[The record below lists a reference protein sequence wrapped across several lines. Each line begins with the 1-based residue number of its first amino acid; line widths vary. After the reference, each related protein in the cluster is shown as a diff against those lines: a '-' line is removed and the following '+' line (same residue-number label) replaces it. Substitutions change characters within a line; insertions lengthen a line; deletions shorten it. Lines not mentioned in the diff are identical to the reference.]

1 MPTGAKVSGTVLV
14 TGASRGI
21 GAAIATA
28 LDAAG
33 YQVVGLSRSGASAT
47 GRGLAC
53 DVTDE
58 AALRAAIGQAAQG
71 GRLIGLVN
79 NAGAHRAT
87 PSAEL
92 STAEFEEVMRLDATA
107 VMVACREAYPHLKAA
122 GGGTIVNMGSFFE
135 KLGVPG
141 SLAYCAAKA
150 AVGAMTRVLAAE
162 WARDGIRVL
171 ALAPG
176 YIETDLNRDF
186 LAQPKVRDW
195 LRRRVPAGRPGTPE
209 EVARLVALLFDPG
222 LGFLTGE
229 TITIDGG
236 QGMNH

>member
-1 MPTGAKVSGTVLV
+1 MSAAGTVIV

-21 GAAIATA
+21 GAAVAQA
-28 LDAAG
+28 LASG
-33 YQVVGLSRSGASAT
+33 GFEVVGLSRSGASAA
-47 GRGLAC
+47 GRGIAC

-58 AALRAAIGQAAQG
+58 AALARAIAEAASG
-71 GRLIGLVN
+71 ARLVGLVN
-79 NAGAHRAT
+79 NAGAHRAA
-87 PSAEL
+87 PSATL
-92 STAEFEEVMRLDATA
+92 ATAEFEAVMRLDATA
-107 VMVACREAYPHLKAA
+107 VMIACREAHPHLAAA
-122 GGGTIVNMGSFFE
+122 GGGTIVNIGSFFDR
-135 KLGVPG
+135 LGVPG

-150 AVGAMTRVLAAE
+150 AVAAMTRVLAAE

-171 ALAPG
+171 NVAPG
-176 YIETDLNRDF
+176 DIETDLNRDF
-186 LAQPKVRDW
+186 LAQEKTRAW
-195 LRRRVPAGRPGTPE
+195 LARRVPAGRPGTPE

>member
-1 MPTGAKVSGTVLV
+1 MSAGATVSGKVIV

-21 GAAIATA
+21 GAAVAHA
-28 LDAAG
+28 LAAAG
-33 YQVVGLSRSGASAT
+33 YEVIGLSRSGVSAA
-47 GRGLAC
+47 GRGIAC

-58 AALRAAIGQAAQG
+58 AALKAAIAEAAG
-71 GRLIGLVN
+71 GRLVGLVN
-79 NAGAHRAT
+79 NAGAHRART
-87 PSAEL
+87 SAEL
-92 STAEFEEVMRLDATA
+92 PTAEFEEVMRLDATA
-107 VMVACREAYPHLKAA
+107 VMIACREAYPHLKAA
-122 GGGTIVNMGSFFE
+122 GGGTIVSMGSFFE

-150 AVGAMTRVLAAE
+150 AVGAMTRVLASE

-186 LAQPKVRDW
+186 LHQPKVQEW
-195 LRRRVPAGRPGTPE
+195 LRRRVPVGRPGTPE
-209 EVARLVALLFDPG
+209 EVARLVTLLFDPG

>member
-1 MPTGAKVSGTVLV
+1 MRRTVVV

-21 GAAIATA
+21 GAAVATA

-33 YQVVGLSRSGASAT
+33 YAVVGLSRSGGTAA
-47 GRGLAC
+47 GRGVAC

-58 AALRAAIGQAAQG
+58 AALARAIADAAAE
-71 GRLIGLVN
+71 RDLVGLVN

-87 PSAEL
+87 ASATL
-92 STAEFEEVMRLDATA
+92 SVAEFDAVMRLDATA
-107 VMVACREAYPHLKAA
+107 VMVACREAHPHLKAA
-122 GGGTIVNMGSFFE
+122 GGGTIVNIGSFFE
-135 KLGVPG
+135 RLGVPG

-171 ALAPG
+171 NVAPG

-186 LAQPKVRDW
+186 LAEQRTRAW
-195 LRRRVPAGRPGTPE
+195 LARRVPVGRPGTPE

-229 TITIDGG
+229 TITMDGG

>member
-1 MPTGAKVSGTVLV
+1 LSGGTVLV

-21 GAAIATA
+21 GAAVAQA
-28 LDAAG
+28 LQARG
-33 YQVVGLSRSGASAT
+33 YAVVGLSRTGASAA
-47 GRGLAC
+47 GRGIAC

-58 AALRAAIGQAAQG
+58 AALKAAIAEAVAG
-71 GRLIGLVN
+71 GRLVGLVN
-79 NAGAHRAT
+79 NAGAHRAC
-87 PSAEL
+87 PSEGLPTAEL
-92 STAEFEEVMRLDATA
+92 EAVMRLDATS
-107 VMVACREAYPHLKAA
+107 VFVACREAYPFLKAA
-122 GGGTIVNMGSFFE
+122 GGGTIINMGSFFE
-135 KLGVPG
+135 RLGVPG

-150 AVGAMTRVLAAE
+150 AVGAITRVLAAE

-171 ALAPG
+171 AVAPG

-186 LAQPKVRDW
+186 LAQPKVQEW
-195 LRRRVPAGRPGTPE
+195 LRRRVPLARPGTPE
-209 EVARLVALLFDPG
+209 EVGRLVALMFDPG